1 MRKSYKSK
9 GMEEAIPLNEVGTK
23 ELHERHK
30 VDLELPAGEKIGR
43 ARILDQT
50 FMDKLLLEKKI
61 ELRHHLVAEAI
72 YDQAVSAGMFVKT
85 PDMVSSFG
93 HTKKDR
99 YTNGL
104 LRFSRIMR
112 KIREDFGYEG
122 EGLVNELIIND
133 RPTKNKEK
141 IEFLVVILDHLAL
154 TSL

>member
-30 VDLELPAGEKIGR
+30 VDLELPDGEKIGR

-99 YTNGL
+99 YTNAL
-104 LRFSRIMR
+104 LRFSRTMR

-122 EGLVNELIIND
+122 ESLVNELIIND